1 LPSSTPIEK
10 RRDAFQHFHQDAM
23 ADRLTDDLIDLDE
36 LARRLDKNR
45 DDPEMDMTPMV
56 DVTFLLLIFFMIT
69 AAFALQKSLEVPPVD
84 EESAASQTVEDLEKD
99 SIVVRVD
106 GDNVFW
112 IGSPMWTEEQ
122 RAPSVVDMRSK
133 VREARKG
140 GGSGPGPAKMLVQ
153 ANGDATH
160 EHVVAALDA
169 GSAVGMEDIRLMSY
183 EDGDL

>member
-1 LPSSTPIEK
+1 
-10 RRDAFQHFHQDAM
+10 M
-23 ADRLTDDLIDLDE
+23 ADSLPDAIDVDE
-36 LARRLDKNR
+36 LQRRAKNR
-45 DDPEMDMTPMV
+45 AEAEMDMTPMV
-56 DVTFLLLIFFMIT
+56 DVTFLLLIFFTVT
-69 AAFALQKSLEVPPVD
+69 AAFALQKSLEVPPVQED
-84 EESAASQTVEDLEKD
+84 EAAASQTVEDLEKD

-112 IGSPMWTEEQ
+112 IGCPMWPDEQ
-122 RAPSVVDMRSK
+122 RAPSSTDMRAK

-140 GGSGPGPAKMLVQ
+140 NDRGPGPAKMLVQ

-169 GSAVGMEDIRLMSY
+169 GSAVGMEDIRLMTY

>member
-1 LPSSTPIEK
+1 MSEPTPDAIDVAELQ
-10 RRDAFQHFHQDAM
+10 RRG
-23 ADRLTDDLIDLDE
+23 ADRAE
-36 LARRLDKNR
+36 A
-45 DDPEMDMTPMV
+45 EMDMTPMV
-56 DVTFLLLIFFMIT
+56 DVTFLLLIFFTVT
-69 AAFALQKSLEVPPVD
+69 AAFVIQKSLEVPPIQ
-84 EESAASQTVEDLEKD
+84 EEETAESQTVEDLEKD

-112 IGSPMWTEEQ
+112 IGCPMWAEEQ
-122 RAPSVVDMRSK
+122 RAPSITDMQSK
-133 VREARKG
+133 VRNARKG
-140 GGSGPGPAKMLVQ
+140 DDDGPGPAKMLVQ

>member
-1 LPSSTPIEK
+1 MTEPLPDAIDVQELQ
-10 RRDAFQHFHQDAM
+10 RRATDRGDA
-23 ADRLTDDLIDLDE
+23 
-36 LARRLDKNR
+36 
-45 DDPEMDMTPMV
+45 EMDMTPMV
-56 DVTFLLLIFFMIT
+56 DVTFLLLIFFTVT

-84 EESAASQTVEDLEKD
+84 DDKAAQAQSIEDLEKD
-99 SIVVRVD
+99 SIVIRID

-112 IGSPMWTEEQ
+112 IGCPAWGEEQ
-122 RAPSVVDMRSK
+122 RAPSITDMQSK

-140 GGSGPGPAKMLVQ
+140 DDRGSGPAKLLVQ

-169 GSAVGMEDIRLMSY
+169 GSAVGMEDIRLLTY

>member
-1 LPSSTPIEK
+1 MVERLPD
-10 RRDAFQHFHQDAM
+10 DA
-23 ADRLTDDLIDLDE
+23 IDLEE
-36 LARRLDKNR
+36 LAGRLEKGR
-45 DDPEMDMTPMV
+45 AQPEMDMTPMV

-69 AAFALQKSLEVPPVD
+69 AAFALQKSLEVPPVNED
-84 EESAASQTVEDLEKD
+84 EAAALQTVEDLEKD

-122 RAPSVVDMRSK
+122 RAPSTTDMRSK

-140 GGSGPGPAKMLVQ
+140 NDRGPGPAKMLVQ

-169 GSAVGMEDIRLMSY
+169 GSAVGMEDIRLMTY
-183 EDGDL
+183 EEGDL